1 MTAIPDVNESRSDL
15 IRRAFILEWLTLGWL
30 FIEATAGL
38 WAALEAH
45 SLSLLAFGL
54 DSVIE
59 AISAGVLI
67 WRLTVELRHGQTFSE
82 DAERKASRI
91 AGALLLA
98 LAAYVVL
105 SAAWGLWRHQGEKFS
120 ALGLAVTAATIP
132 VMYLLARRKIAIAE
146 QIGSRALRAD
156 AMESITCGWLSF
168 VIVVGLLAQ
177 LAIGAWWIDSV
188 TSLAVVYFLV
198 KEAREAWAGEE
209 CGCASSWP

>member
-1 MTAIPDVNESRSDL
+1 MTAISEIDESRSHL
-15 IRRAFILEWLTLGWL
+15 IREAFVLEWLTLGWVL
-30 FIEATAGL
+30 IEAVGGL
-38 WAALEAH
+38 WAGLEAH

-67 WRLTVELRHGQTFSE
+67 WRLTVELRHGQKFSE

-91 AGALLLA
+91 AGALLFS

-105 SAAWGLWRHQGEKFS
+105 SAAWGLWKHEGEKFS
-120 ALGLAVTAATIP
+120 AVGLAVTAATIP
-132 VMYLLARRKIAIAE
+132 VMYLLARRKIAIAD

-156 AMESITCGWLSF
+156 GMESITCGWLSF

-188 TSLAVVYFLV
+188 TSLAIVYFLV
-198 KEAREAWAGEE
+198 KEGREAWAGEE
-209 CGCASSWP
+209 CGCASSCH